1 MKFRERLKLYKKGDT
16 ALTHDELLL
25 FGERLRKR
33 RIALGVTQESVAD
46 QVGITLRWYQ
56 RIERGENTVSI
67 DTLLALS
74 RVLSVSIDYL
84 MFGELANSLN
94 NPYAD
99 IVSKITDKLS
109 PGQRENA
116 IKMLQLFAE
125 SCSE

>member
-1 MKFRERLKLYKKGDT
+1 M
-16 ALTHDELLL
+16 THEELLL

-33 RIALGVTQESVAD
+33 RMSLKMTQESVAE
-46 QVGITLRWYQ
+46 QIGVTLRWYQ

-67 DTLLALS
+67 DTLLNIS

-84 MFGELANSLN
+84 MFGEFTNSLA

-99 IVSKITDKLS
+99 IVAKITDGLS
-109 PGQRENA
+109 PSQRDNA
-116 IKMLQLFAE
+116 INILQLFAD

>member
-1 MKFRERLKLYKKGDT
+1 MKFWERLKLYKKGDA

>member
-1 MKFRERLKLYKKGDT
+1 MKNRERLKLYIKGDA

-84 MFGELANSLN
+84 VFGEFVNNLN

>member
-1 MKFRERLKLYKKGDT
+1 M
-16 ALTHDELLL
+16 THDELLL

-33 RIALGVTQESVAD
+33 RIALDVTQESVAD

-84 MFGELANSLN
+84 LFGEFANSLN

-99 IVSKITDKLS
+99 IVSKITDRLS
-109 PGQRENA
+109 PSQRENA

>member
-1 MKFRERLKLYKKGDT
+1 M
-16 ALTHDELLL
+16 THDELLV

-33 RIALGVTQESVAD
+33 RNDLGVTQESVAE

-56 RIERGENTVSI
+56 RIERGENIVSV

-74 RVLSVSIDYL
+74 RVLTVSIDYL
-84 MFGELANSLN
+84 MFGEFSGNFA

-99 IVSKITDKLS
+99 IVSKITDNLS

>member
-1 MKFRERLKLYKKGDT
+1 M
-16 ALTHDELLL
+16 THDELLL

-33 RIALGVTQESVAD
+33 RIDLGVTQESVAE

-67 DTLLALS
+67 DTLLGLS
-74 RVLSVSIDYL
+74 RVLAVSLDYL
-84 MFGELANSLN
+84 MFGTFTNSLS

-99 IVSKITDKLS
+99 IVMKITDKLS
-109 PGQRENA
+109 PHQRDNA
-116 IKMLQLFAE
+116 INILQLFAD

>member
-1 MKFRERLKLYKKGDT
+1 MKFWERLKLYKKGDA

-33 RIALGVTQESVAD
+33 RIAFGVTQESVAD